1 MMPITSLKPLRL
13 TTTSRGKQIV
23 SNAMRGCPVRPV
35 LVVLCLLLVQTAGA
49 TENSQQ
55 VWVNAVGMEF
65 VLIPA
70 GTFSMGSPLTETY
83 RDSSEGQHMV
93 TISRPFY
100 MQTTEVTVD
109 QWRTV
114 MGRRWFARKK
124 GSGDMPVV
132 KVSWHDCLKFIRKL
146 NRMTGDTYALPTEAQ
161 WEYAARAGST
171 GAYFWGTGIDCTRA
185 MFANNPK
192 KHGACVSSN
201 LNAGRKPG
209 MPAPVKSYP
218 PNAWG
223 LFDMHGNVWEWCEDL
238 FSRYDMTPV
247 TDPCETESG
256 QNRVRRGGSW
266 FGPGYALRSANRAYG
281 HPMSRLQ
288 NTGFRLIRIVPALPD
303 RSAASPEPAS
313 AP

>member
-1 MMPITSLKPLRL
+1 
-13 TTTSRGKQIV
+13 
-23 SNAMRGCPVRPV
+23 
-35 LVVLCLLLVQTAGA
+35 
-49 TENSQQ
+49 
-55 VWVNAVGMEF
+55 
-65 VLIPA
+65 
-70 GTFSMGSPLTETY
+70 
-83 RDSSEGQHMV
+83 
-93 TISRPFY
+93 
-100 MQTTEVTVD
+100 
-109 QWRTV
+109 
-114 MGRRWFARKK
+114 
-124 GSGDMPVV
+124 
-132 KVSWHDCLKFIRKL
+132 
-146 NRMTGDTYALPTEAQ
+146 
-161 WEYAARAGST
+161 
-171 GAYFWGTGIDCTRA
+171 